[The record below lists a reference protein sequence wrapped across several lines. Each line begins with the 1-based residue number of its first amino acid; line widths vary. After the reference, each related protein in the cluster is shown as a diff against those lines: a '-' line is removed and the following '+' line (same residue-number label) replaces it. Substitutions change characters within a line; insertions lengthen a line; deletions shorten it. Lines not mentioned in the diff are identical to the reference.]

1 MSDVSRRDEDAS
13 SSGLSRHDEGG
24 LSIAYLGPRG
34 TFTEEALRAMA
45 VSHGADLHPLV
56 TAEAVLDAVR
66 SGEMDRGL
74 VAIENS
80 IEGGVTAT
88 LDNLASGDPLVIVD
102 EVVIRVRFALMARPG
117 ATLSGVRRIATH
129 SVAAAQCRAWVQT
142 TLPDAEVVP
151 VSSNAAGAAAV
162 AEGTYDAALAPSIAA
177 EVYGL
182 EILADD
188 VADSDEAWTR
198 FVLISRPGAVPAPT
212 GADKSTLFLY
222 MREDHPGALLE
233 ILTEFSVRG
242 VNLTRI
248 ESRPTRKALGD
259 YYFSIDCEGHVADA
273 RVGEALAGL
282 HRICAQVRFLGSY
295 PRHDGRAPLVRRG
308 VTDTDYAEAEA
319 WLSTVR
325 APH

>member
-1 MSDVSRRDEDAS
+1 MTRI
-13 SSGLSRHDEGG
+13 GF
-24 LSIAYLGPRG
+24 LGPRG
-34 TFTEEALRAMA
+34 TFTEEALRAMS
-45 VSHGADLHPLV
+45 VSEGAELLPLA

-66 SGEMDRGL
+66 SGEVDRGL

-88 LDNLASGDPLVIVD
+88 LDNLASGEPLVIVD

-117 ATLSGVRRIATH
+117 TPLESVRRIATH
-129 SVAAAQCRAWVQT
+129 TVAAAQCRTWART
-142 TLPDAEVVP
+142 TVPWAEIVP
-151 VSSNAAGAAAV
+151 VSSNAAGAQAV
-162 AEGTYDAALAPSIAA
+162 AEGTYDAALAPAIAA
-177 EVYGL
+177 GVYGL
-182 EILADD
+182 DVLAAD
-188 VADSDEAWTR
+188 VADSSEAWTR

-259 YYFSIDCEGHVADA
+259 YYFSVDCEGHVQDA
-273 RVGEALAGL
+273 RVGEALRGL
-282 HRICAQVRFLGSY
+282 HRVCAHVRFLGSY
-295 PRHDGRAPLVRRG
+295 PRHDAQEPHVRPG
-308 VTDTDYAEAEA
+308 VTDADFAAAEQ
-319 WLSTVR
+319 WLREVR
-325 APH
+325 GDLAGP

>member
-1 MSDVSRRDEDAS
+1 MTSAP
-13 SSGLSRHDEGG
+13 LT
-24 LSIAYLGPRG
+24 IAYLGPRG
-34 TFTEEALRAMA
+34 TFTEEALRAMS
-45 VSHGADLHPLV
+45 VSEGAALHPLA

-66 SGEMDRGL
+66 SGEAARGL

-80 IEGGVTAT
+80 IEGGVSAT

-102 EVVIRVRFALMARPG
+102 EVVIRVRFALLARPG
-117 ATLSGVRRIATH
+117 TELAGVRRIATH
-129 SVAAAQCRAWVQT
+129 AVAAAQCRAWVQT
-142 TLPDAEVVP
+142 MLPDAEIVP
-151 VSSNAAGAAAV
+151 VSSNAAGARAV

-177 EVYGL
+177 GVYGL
-182 EILADD
+182 EVLADD
-188 VADSDEAWTR
+188 VADNDEAWTR
-198 FVLISRPGAVPAPT
+198 FVLISRPGVVPART

-259 YYFSIDCEGHVADA
+259 YYFSVDCEGHVADA

-295 PRHDGRAPLVRRG
+295 PRHDGKAPLVRPG
-308 VTDTDYAEAEA
+308 VTDTDYAAAEA
-319 WLSTVR
+319 WLTEVR
-325 APH
+325 GHA

>member
-1 MSDVSRRDEDAS
+1 VSD
-13 SSGLSRHDEGG
+13 
-24 LSIAYLGPRG
+24 LSIAFLGPRG
-34 TFTEEALRAMA
+34 TFTEEALRAMT
-45 VSHGADLHPLV
+45 VSQGADLHPLV

-117 ATLSGVRRIATH
+117 TTLSGVRRIATH
-129 SVAAAQCRAWVQT
+129 SVAAAQCRGWVQA
-142 TLPDAEVVP
+142 TLPAAEVVP

-162 AEGTYDAALAPSIAA
+162 AEGAYDAALAPSIAA
-177 EVYGL
+177 DVYGL
-182 EILADD
+182 EVLADD

-259 YYFSIDCEGHVADA
+259 YYFSVDCEGHVADA

-295 PRHDGRAPLVRRG
+295 PRHDGKAPLVRPG
-308 VTDTDYAEAEA
+308 VTDTDYAAAQA
-319 WLSTVR
+319 WLSNVR
-325 APH
+325 ATD